1 MGGNRAK
8 GWMSLFGKDGIQP
21 TVPKKVLRQYGNR
34 ELECITGFLNKTS
47 RAEWIAHTKKDI
59 ILVKF
64 KQFTLYVGKGETE
77 HDASNVDVVGT
88 YVGLGTPTTEEV
100 ISFFSWRVKGE
111 QILEFSF

>member
-8 GWMSLFGKDGIQP
+8 GWMNLFGNDGLQP

-59 ILVKF
+59 IFVKF
-64 KQFTLYVGKGETE
+64 KQFTLYVGKGESE
-77 HDASNVDVVGT
+77 YDAHNVKAVGG
-88 YVGLGTPTTEEV
+88 YIGLGTPTTKEI